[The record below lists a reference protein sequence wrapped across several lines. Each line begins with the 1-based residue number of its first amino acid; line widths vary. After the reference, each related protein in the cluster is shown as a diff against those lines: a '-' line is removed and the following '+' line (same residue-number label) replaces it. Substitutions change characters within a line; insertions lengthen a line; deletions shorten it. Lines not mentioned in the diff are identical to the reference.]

1 MLFVLFWELARI
13 VVWKEEGI
21 NILVAISY
29 YLLYGIV
36 SLSRD
41 KLYLWTIFIVVWL
54 IYCTPFSI
62 Y

>member
-21 NILVAISY
+21 HILVAISY
-29 YLLYGIV
+29 YLLYDIV

>member
-29 YLLYGIV
+29 YLLYDIV